1 MQLTAFFLKLW
12 HKLLCSFSD
21 HKINAG
27 TFDQQNLKSYNCAVF
42 GFKEKIVSLISEN
55 FQIGN
60 KSLESVC
67 AVFSFK
73 EKISPFNI
81 WNLRFSKQL
90 YLNCLRLFLQEN
102 KIIFFSFPINSK
114 SNLSFKWI
122 VQKIFTQWPLIQ
134 WQVDIKHKLFL
145 LVGVQESTGGP
156 FQVDLETQLC
166 AGGEV
171 G

>member
-1 MQLTAFFLKLW
+1 MRSDIWREKRVQLTTFFLKLF

-27 TFDQQNLKSYNCAVF
+27 SFDQQNLKSYNCAVF

-81 WNLRFSKQL
+81 WNLRFSKQV

-102 KIIFFSFPINSK
+102 KNYFFLFPNQ
-114 SNLSFKWI
+114 L
-122 VQKIFTQWPLIQ
+122 QIQ
-134 WQVDIKHKLFL
+134 FI
-145 LVGVQESTGGP
+145 
-156 FQVDLETQLC
+156 VDLCRKSLPNYLLFNDK
-166 AGGEV
+166 
-171 G
+171 